1 MNFYSIRSAAYYMTR
16 YDEYAPPLDRFAIH
30 TLTYNPGYSYSP
42 SSSAL
47 EFDESVIRFLHFPL
61 DPLSFPLSVSVRF
74 FAAQAFYPG
83 LSRPKPPN
91 YP

>member
-47 EFDESVIRFLHFPL
+47 EFDESVIRFLHRLP
-61 DPLSFPLSVSVRF
+61 
-74 FAAQAFYPG
+74 
-83 LSRPKPPN
+83 SRPFILPLIRLCPIFCR
-91 YP
+91 PGFLPRFISSQAP